1 MSESKSQTQ
10 LQSEPTVPRLMR
22 QLVPLAMSDVI
33 MALGDPLQ
41 ISTVS
46 RLGNPKASLAAMG
59 VVKALANFLESPI
72 IMILQTSTA
81 LSGDRT
87 ARSCVARFVVMLA
100 LLCSGIFLAL
110 NLPGL
115 YEWVYL
121 RVFGATPEIAAAARP
136 AMLWMVLWPAFIA
149 WRRYYQGIM
158 IRNKQGRWLGWASI
172 GRLSAF
178 ASLLLI
184 GFWQKGA
191 GPAVAARALIGG
203 LLAEALL
210 AQFFAYRSG
219 SVASFASQQDPKLP
233 QTLPQLSSYY
243 LPLAST
249 MVIVWG
255 GRALLVAVVAR
266 AVDGPLALA
275 SWPAAWNFLLLV
287 ANCTRMVQQLIIA
300 HVREVRFETLLRFA
314 ATAGLWASG
323 LMVVLAFSG
332 AGGRVLL
339 GLLGNQQE
347 LYATALP
354 VLRIGCLLPL
364 LVALQNACQGF
375 CIVAGK
381 NWRIQQATMGSLLTT
396 LLVTLGLSEAG
407 FSGTVCAIWGMMLGL
422 LAEVLVLATG
432 ATGARVLYKPSD
444 ESAS

>member
-1 MSESKSQTQ
+1 MPEPRTEQT
-10 LQSEPTVPRLMR
+10 LPHLMR

-59 VVKALANFLESPI
+59 VVKALANLLESPI

-81 LSGDRT
+81 LSGDRR
-87 ARSCVARFVVMLA
+87 ARQCLVRFVLMLA
-100 LLCSGIFLAL
+100 LLCSGTFLAL

-115 YEWVYL
+115 YDWVYL

-136 AMLWMVLWPAFIA
+136 AMMWMVLWPALIA

-158 IRNKQGRWLGWASI
+158 IRNKQGKWLGWASI

-178 ASLLLI
+178 ATLLLI
-184 GFWQKGA
+184 GYWQGGL

-210 AQFFAYRSG
+210 AQFFAYRSA
-219 SVASFASQQDPKLP
+219 SVATFASDTDPKLP
-233 QTLPQLSSYY
+233 QSLPALTNYY

-255 GRALLVAVVAR
+255 GRAMLVAVVAR

-287 ANCTRMVQQLIIA
+287 ANCTRMVQQIIIA

-323 LMVVLAFSG
+323 FMVLLAFSG
-332 AGGRVLL
+332 AGGRLLL

-354 VLRIGCLLPL
+354 VLRIGCMLPL

-396 LLVTLGLSEAG
+396 LVVTFGLAEAG
-407 FSGTVCAIWGMMLGL
+407 GSGTVSAIWGMMLGL
-422 LAEVLVLATG
+422 LVEVLVLATG
-432 ATGARVLYKPSD
+432 AGGARFLYVSS
-444 ESAS
+444 ESASI

>member
-1 MSESKSQTQ
+1 
-10 LQSEPTVPRLMR
+10 MR

-41 ISTVS
+41 ISAVS
-46 RLGNPKASLAAMG
+46 RLDHPKASLAAMG

-81 LSGDRT
+81 LSGDRGS
-87 ARSCVARFVVMLA
+87 RRCLARFVAVLA
-100 LLCSGIFLAL
+100 VLCSGIFLAL
-110 NLPGL
+110 SLPGL

-121 RVFGATPEIAAAARP
+121 SVFRATPEIAAAARP
-136 AMLWMVLWPAFIA
+136 AMLWMVLWPALIA

-158 IRNKQGRWLGWASI
+158 IRNKQGKFLGWASV

-178 ASLLLI
+178 ATVLLI
-184 GFWQKGA
+184 GYWQNGL

-219 SVASFASQQDPKLP
+219 SVATFASEADPKLP
-233 QTLPQLSSYY
+233 QSLPALSHYY

-255 GRALLVAVVAR
+255 GRAMLVAVVAR

-287 ANCTRMVQQLIIA
+287 ANCTRMVQQIIIA
-300 HVREVRFETLLRFA
+300 HVREIRFETLLRFA
-314 ATAGLWASG
+314 ATAGLGASG
-323 LMVVLAFSG
+323 FMVVLAFSG

-339 GLLGNQQE
+339 SLLGNQQE

-396 LLVTLGLSEAG
+396 LLVTLGLAEAG
-407 FSGTVCAIWGMMLGL
+407 VSGTVSAIWGMMLGL

-432 ATGARVLYKPSD
+432 AAGARSLHIPSEPD
-444 ESAS
+444 SP

>member
-1 MSESKSQTQ
+1 MSEPKSEQT
-10 LQSEPTVPRLMR
+10 VFRLMR

-59 VVKALANFLESPI
+59 IVKALANFLESPI

-81 LSGDRT
+81 LSGDRR
-87 ARSCVARFVVMLA
+87 ARWCLARFVLVLA
-100 LLCSGIFLAL
+100 LICSGTFLAL
-110 NLPGL
+110 SAHGL

-121 RVFGATPEIAAAARP
+121 QVFGATPEIAAAARP
-136 AMLWMVLWPAFIA
+136 AMLWMVFWPAFIA

-184 GFWQKGA
+184 GYWQNGL
-191 GPAVAARALIGG
+191 GPAVAARALVGG

-210 AQFFAYRSG
+210 AQVFAYRSG

-233 QTLPQLSSYY
+233 QSLPALTSYY

-249 MVIVWG
+249 MMIVWG
-255 GRALLVAVVAR
+255 GRAMLVAVVAR

-287 ANCTRMVQQLIIA
+287 ANCTRMVQQIIIA
-300 HVREVRFETLLRFA
+300 HVREMRFETLLRFA

-332 AGGRVLL
+332 AGGRVLS
-339 GLLGNQQE
+339 GLLGNQEE

-396 LLVTLGLSEAG
+396 LLVTLGLTAVG
-407 FSGTVCAIWGMMLGL
+407 TSGTVAAIWGMMLGL
-422 LAEVLVLATG
+422 VAEVLILATG
-432 ATGARVLYKPSD
+432 ATGARALYA
-444 ESAS
+444 EA